1 MNVLFMG
8 KAPQPLRLA
17 REHTH
22 PCWEIV
28 VVTEG
33 NGWVDTAKEHLDFT
47 AGTLYVLPPHTPH
60 TVHSHEGFLDVY
72 VHVDTLP
79 FSPGEIT
86 AVTDM
91 EELAVLAE
99 LMYTMYVKS
108 RARYAASLAGLAE
121 LIVQMTSDR
130 LTESGCHPLSLALRD
145 YLAQHLS
152 DPEVTMQTLAA
163 HFNYTDDHLRR
174 CFKEDFHTTPLDYLF
189 DLRIRQAKRLLRQ
202 MPVWTVEEIARQC
215 GFLDPLYFSRVF
227 KKTVGR
233 SPRQFRNE

>member
-33 NGWVDTAKEHLDFT
+33 SGRVDTAREHLDFA
-47 AGTLYVLPPHTPH
+47 AGTAYILPPHTPH
-60 TVHSHEGFLDVY
+60 AVGSTEGFMDVY
-72 VHVDTLP
+72 LHADTLP
-79 FSPGEIT
+79 FPAGEIT
-86 AVTDM
+86 CVRDV
-91 EELAVLAE
+91 EELSVLAD
-99 LMYTMYVKS
+99 LMYTMHVKS
-108 RARYAASLAGLAE
+108 RARYAASLSSLGD
-121 LIVQMTSDR
+121 LIVQMITDR
-130 LTESGCHPLSLALRD
+130 LNESGCHPLSLSLRD
-145 YLAQHLS
+145 YLAQHLA
-152 DPEVTMQTLAA
+152 DPEITMQTLSA

-174 CFKEDFHTTPLDYLF
+174 CFKEDFATTPLDYLF

-215 GFLDPLYFSRVF
+215 GFEDPLYFSRVF
-227 KKTVGR
+227 KKAVGV
-233 SPRQFRNE
+233 SPRQFRKE